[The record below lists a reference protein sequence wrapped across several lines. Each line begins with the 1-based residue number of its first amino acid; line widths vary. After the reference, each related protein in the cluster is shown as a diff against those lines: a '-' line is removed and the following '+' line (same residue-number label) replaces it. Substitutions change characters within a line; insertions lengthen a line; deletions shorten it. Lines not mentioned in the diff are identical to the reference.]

1 MARHLLVAAP
11 FYQGHQQL
19 WTPLLDRLAG
29 DPALAGCDLLR
40 WSYSIGDTRG
50 DRPLIDLSRGLSAA
64 IHEKWKIDGPY
75 ESVTLTGHSL
85 GGILS
90 RQAYLLASGVE
101 PATAPRYEWAE
112 HVRRIVLLG
121 SINRG
126 LDWDTGR
133 LQIRALVLASK
144 VLPGQHAKVTRGI
157 LRGSSF
163 MTNLRIQ
170 WIRHFASGAASLP
183 EVVQVLGT
191 RDTIVRRDDSND
203 VEQHGRAY
211 LLELD
216 RATHRDLVQLE
227 RAADP
232 DARYRLLRATLVG
245 EIPASAV
252 NRSIEGRRRVIFLT
266 HGIRAFT
273 HDWADRAERIVKERA
288 PDVEVVKPTNGW
300 FSALRFALPLTR
312 KNHLRLFRDAYSETL
327 ARNPAAEFNY
337 IGHSNGT
344 YLLGQTL
351 REVPGMRFQRA
362 ALAASVL
369 PPSYPWREREIGAQ
383 VEAVRADCA
392 SNDYPVGFL
401 CSALNRLGMRDIGPA
416 GVLSFDAPPTRFTR
430 VAWHPGGHSSMLG
443 ETNLA
448 TLVEFALEGRHQAPA
463 PTSALLG
470 QPDSR
475 LLRLMRWSGVIL
487 VGLLLALF
495 GVLALFVMLP
505 VILGAEHW
513 LASGPDGMLM
523 RTALATSILAIA
535 FLFLDLM

>member
-11 FYQGHQQL
+11 FYKGHHQR
-19 WTPLLDRLAG
+19 WSPLLDRLAE
-29 DPALAGCDLLR
+29 DPELAEHDILR
-40 WSYSIGDTRG
+40 WSYSIGETRG
-50 DRPLIDLSRGLSAA
+50 GYPLTDLSRGMSAA
-64 IHEKWKIDGPY
+64 IHEKWETDGPY
-75 ESVTLTGHSL
+75 ESITLMGHSL

-90 RQAYLLASGVE
+90 RQAYLFGAGVE
-101 PATAPRYEWAE
+101 PATAARHEWAQ
-112 HVRRIVLLG
+112 HVRRIVLFG

-126 LDWDTGR
+126 LDWGKGS
-133 LQIRALVLASK
+133 LSIRAIVLAAK
-144 VLPGQHAKVTRGI
+144 VLPGQRAKIVRGI

-191 RDTIVRRDDSND
+191 RDSVVHRDDSND

-216 RATHRDLVQLE
+216 RATHGNLVQVE
-227 RAADP
+227 WATDP
-232 DARYRLLRATLVG
+232 DARYRLLLATLVG
-245 EIPASAV
+245 EIPAAAV
-252 NRSIEGRRRVIFLT
+252 SRSITGRRKVIFLT

-273 HDWADRAERIVKERA
+273 HDWADRAERIVKARA

-351 REVPGMRFQRA
+351 REVPGMRFKRA

-369 PPSYPWREREIGAQ
+369 PPSYPWRDREMGAQ

-392 SNDYPVGFL
+392 SSDYPVGFL
-401 CSALNRLGMRDIGPA
+401 CGALNRLGMSDIGPA

-443 ETNLA
+443 EENLA
-448 TLVEFALEGRHQAPA
+448 TLVEFALDEGDPVPA
-463 PTSALLG
+463 PGSTLLER
-470 QPDSR
+470 PDPR
-475 LLRLMRWSGVIL
+475 LLRLMPWAGTIVL
-487 VGLLLALF
+487 VAVVLLI
-495 GVLALFVMLP
+495 GSIALFVAAP
-505 VILGAEHW
+505 AAAGD
-513 LASGPDGMLM
+513 GPDEMFRRAAIG
-523 RTALATSILAIA
+523 TVALGFVL
-535 FLFLDLM
+535 LLLDRM